1 MLSSIL
7 VIFANSAMP
16 QHHEKYMRRC
26 IELALQGAGYV
37 TPNPMVGAVLVYEQR
52 IIGEGYHHQYGGPHA
67 EVNCLNSVLPEDEHL
82 VPQSVLYVSLEPC
95 AHFGK
100 TPPCADLVIQ
110 KKIPK
115 VVIGCRDPFDQVNG
129 RGIEKLRQAGV
140 DVETGM
146 LEKECKDSNIRFFTW
161 NLQKRPYIL
170 LKWACTADNK
180 IAGAIAANRTSG
192 RLRIS
197 NELTNREVH
206 KWRSEEA
213 AILVGTNTALLDNPA
228 LTNRYWSGNHPV
240 RLVLDT
246 SLRLPAS
253 LQLFDHS
260 VPTVVFNRIKDE
272 NAATDLRYYRL
283 PDKQDMVTELVQA
296 CYDMQL
302 QSILVEGGA
311 QLLQSFINSGIWD
324 EARVITNTQLR
335 IGEGM
340 EAPVLQDALPVK
352 HEQRG
357 TDMIVYYKK
366 RPA

>member
-1 MLSSIL
+1 
-7 VIFANSAMP
+7 MP

-26 IELALQGAGYV
+26 IELALQGAGHV
-37 TPNPMVGAVLVYEQR
+37 APNPMVGAVLVHDNR
-52 IIGEGYHHQYGGPHA
+52 IIGEGYHHQYGAPHA
-67 EVNCLNSVLPEDEHL
+67 EVNCLNSVLPGDAHL

-110 KKIPK
+110 KKIQK
-115 VVIGCRDPFDQVNG
+115 VVIGCRDPFEQVNG

-140 DVETGM
+140 DVEVGI

-180 IAGAIAANRTSG
+180 IAAIIAANGTSG

-197 NELTNREVH
+197 NELTDREVH

-213 AILVGTNTALLDNPA
+213 AILVGANTALLDNPA
-228 LTNRYWSGNHPV
+228 LTNRYWPGNQPV

-260 VPTVVFNRIKDE
+260 VPTVVFNRIKEE
-272 NAATDLRYYRL
+272 NTGRHLRYYRL
-283 PDKQDMVTELVQA
+283 PDKQDTVTELVQA
-296 CYDMQL
+296 CYEMKL

-335 IGEGM
+335 IGEGT
-340 EAPVLQDALPVK
+340 EAPVLHDALPVK
-352 HEQRG
+352 HEQHS

-366 RPA
+366 RSA